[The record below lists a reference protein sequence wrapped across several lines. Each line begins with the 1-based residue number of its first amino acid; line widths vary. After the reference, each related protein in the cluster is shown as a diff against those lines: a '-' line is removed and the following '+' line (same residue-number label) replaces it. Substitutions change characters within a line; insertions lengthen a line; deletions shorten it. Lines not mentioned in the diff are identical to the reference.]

1 MVDAN
6 AEQTYTKQRGEKHGE
21 TPISMLMLGLVLALG
36 LAAPLLGS
44 DILAYAM
51 ALLLLYPR

>member
-1 MVDAN
+1 
-6 AEQTYTKQRGEKHGE
+6 
-21 TPISMLMLGLVLALG
+21 MLMLGIVLALG

-44 DILAYAM
+44 GILAYAM